1 MRHFFCVQCL
11 FLRPGKKRYEEPC
24 VKAYDIKGKL
34 VCNLTGKN
42 ANAFFDL
49 LKESLSVAFDDASFA
64 QIPNN
69 SKFLYRYK
77 IFGDTPF
84 GSLVLVYAESKMAHI
99 QNHSEN
105 CSVPK
110 SCAWKL
116 SEDTFRML
124 SNPFL

>member
-1 MRHFFCVQCL
+1 VVKIIKHLFFRAAF
-11 FLRPGKKRYEEPC
+11 FLCAMLVFASGKKRDEEPY
-24 VKAYDIKGKL
+24 VKAYDVKGKL

-99 QNHSEN
+99 PNHSEN

-110 SCAWKL
+110 SCAW
-116 SEDTFRML
+116 
-124 SNPFL
+124 